1 MAVASGYPPQLKEL
15 IRVVE
20 KTRPERLAKAR
31 RGEQFPKLDAEGR
44 EKVLNGYHPD
54 YKSGGRRKVKVGP
67 NRGEVLSDEVADLM
81 EAYSRL
87 DPALLTPLLAAPDY
101 DCDVLVLGGGGA
113 GSAAALFA
121 MSRGARVVL
130 ATKLRHGDS
139 NTVMAEG
146 GVQAADRPFDSP
158 YYHWLDTMGGG
169 HFTNDPRLV
178 KVLALDAPLVMKW
191 LEELGMMF
199 DKNPDGSMKE
209 LKGGGI
215 CRRRMHSAADMTG
228 AEIMRV
234 ERDEVRNHPDKIT
247 VVEFSPAVELL
258 LDEHGQASGAVL
270 YNLETEEYSV
280 VRSRAVILA
289 TGGYGRLHIQGFPT
303 TNHYGAC
310 GDGIIIAYRA
320 GVPVNHLR
328 YAQYH
333 PTGVAFPEQN
343 IGLLITEKVRTLG
356 GHVLNRLGEEFCFA
370 LEPRDVE
377 SACIIRECSERG
389 LGITTPAGRLG
400 VWLDSPMID
409 ILRGAGT
416 VEHALAAKYIQF
428 KRYGI
433 DISQEPM
440 LVYPTLH
447 YQNGGLEIG
456 EWAETRVPG
465 LYAAGEVSGGVHG
478 DNRLMGNS
486 LLDINVFGRRSGMR
500 AAEFALA
507 RKMPKALSL
516 EHVVR
521 YHRELAEAGVHTRR
535 VAPML
540 LPDYTSPSVKSR
552 QLSLSLCGTMRTR
565 SIAQERPTDM
575 PRPAAEEP
583 EAERPVRKRPAAP
596 KKAAGRGKEGGKLP

>member
-1 MAVASGYPPQLKEL
+1 MEASSQAGYTPQLKEL
-15 IRVVE
+15 TKVVE
-20 KTRPERLAKAR
+20 QTRPQRLAALR
-31 RGEQFPKLDAEGR
+31 RGEHFPQLDAKGR
-44 EKVLNGYHPD
+44 EDVLAGYHPD
-54 YKSGGRRKVKVGP
+54 YKEGGRRTVLVGP
-67 NRGEVLSDEVADLM
+67 NKGEAFHDEVADLI
-81 EAYSRL
+81 EARSRL
-87 DPALLTPLLAAPDY
+87 EPALLAPLLKNPDY
-101 DCDVLVLGGGGA
+101 DTDVLVIGAGGA

-121 MSRGARVVL
+121 MSHGCRVVL

-158 YYHWLDTMGGG
+158 YFHWLDTMGGG
-169 HFTNDPRLV
+169 HFTNDARLV
-178 KVLALDAPLVMKW
+178 KVLALDAPLVIRW
-191 LEELGMMF
+191 LEGLGMMF
-199 DKNPDGSMKE
+199 DKDPDGAMKE
-209 LKGGGI
+209 LKGGGT
-215 CRRRMHSAADMTG
+215 CRRRMHSSADMTG

-234 ERDEVRNHPDKIT
+234 VRDEVRNHPDRIS

-258 LDEHGQASGAVL
+258 LDDKGQASGAVL

-280 VRSRAVILA
+280 VRARAVVMA

-310 GDGIIIAYRA
+310 GDGLIIAYRA
-320 GVPVNHLR
+320 GVPMNHLR

-333 PTGVAFPEQN
+333 PTGAIFPEQN
-343 IGLLITEKVRTLG
+343 FGLLITEKVRTLG
-356 GHVLNRLGEEFCFA
+356 GQVLNRHGDEFCFP

-377 SACIIRECSERG
+377 SACIIRECGERAKG
-389 LGITTPAGRLG
+389 VCTPAGQVG

-433 DISQEPM
+433 DVSKEPI

-456 EWAETRVPG
+456 EWGETRVPG
-465 LYAAGEVSGGVHG
+465 LYAAGEVTGGVHG

-486 LLDINVFGRRSGMR
+486 LLDISVFGRRCGLK
-500 AAEFALA
+500 AAEFALD
-507 RKMPKALSL
+507 RKAPASVGL
-516 EHVVR
+516 EHVVS
-521 YHRELAEAGVHTRR
+521 YHREMDEAGVQTRR

-540 LPDYTSPSVKSR
+540 LPDYTNPAVKAR
-552 QLSLSLCGTMRTR
+552 QLSLTYVGTMRTR
-565 SIAQERPTDM
+565 SLAQELPSEE
-575 PRPAAEEP
+575 PRPQAAAP
-583 EAERPVRKRPAAP
+583 QPRKRVAKP
-596 KKAAGRGKEGGKLP
+596 KAAKAGK

>member
-1 MAVASGYPPQLKEL
+1 MEASAQGYPPRLKEL
-15 IRVVE
+15 IKPIE
-20 KTRPERLAKAR
+20 QTRPERLAKVR
-31 RGEQFPKLDAEGR
+31 RGEQFPQLDAQGR
-44 EKVLNGYHPD
+44 QEVLAGYHPD
-54 YKSGGRRKVKVGP
+54 YKAGGRRTVRVGP
-67 NRGEVLSDEVADLM
+67 NKGETFHDEVADLI
-81 EAYSRL
+81 EAHSRL
-87 DPALLTPLLAAPDY
+87 DPALLEPLLREPDY
-101 DCDVLVLGGGGA
+101 DTDVLVIGAGGA

-121 MSRGARVVL
+121 IGQGAKVVL

-178 KVLALDAPLVMKW
+178 KVLALDAPLVIRW
-191 LEELGMMF
+191 LEGLGMMF
-199 DKNPDGSMKE
+199 DKDPDGTMRE
-209 LKGGGI
+209 LKGGGL
-215 CRRRMHSAADMTG
+215 CRRRMHSSADMTG

-234 ERDEVRNHPDKIT
+234 VRDEVRNHPDEIR
-247 VVEFSPAVELL
+247 VVEFSPAVELI
-258 LDEHGQASGAVL
+258 LDEAGQASGAVL
-270 YNLETEEYSV
+270 YNMETEEYSV
-280 VRSRAVILA
+280 VRARAVVLA

-310 GDGIIIAYRA
+310 GDGLIIAYRA
-320 GVPVNHLR
+320 GVPMNHLR

-333 PTGVAFPEQN
+333 PTGAIFPEQN
-343 IGLLITEKVRTLG
+343 FGLLITEKVRTLG
-356 GHVLNRLGEEFCFA
+356 GEVLNRLGEEFCFP

-377 SACIIRECSERG
+377 SALIIRECGERG
-389 LGITTPAGRLG
+389 LGVHTPAGQVG

-409 ILRGAGT
+409 LLRGPGT

-433 DISQEPM
+433 DVSKEPI

-456 EWAETRVPG
+456 EWSETRVPG
-465 LYAAGEVSGGVHG
+465 LYAAGEVSGGIHG

-486 LLDINVFGRRSGMR
+486 LLDISVFGRRSGLR
-500 AAEFALA
+500 AAEFALS
-507 RKMPKALSL
+507 RKKAPHLSL

-521 YHRELAEAGVHTRR
+521 YHGELAEAGVKGRR

-540 LPDYTSPSVKSR
+540 LPDYTNPAVKAR
-552 QLSLSLCGTMRTR
+552 QLGQLQCGTMRTR
-565 SIAQERPTDM
+565 SLAQELPE
-575 PRPAAEEP
+575 AAE
-583 EAERPVRKRPAAP
+583 AKAKSTKRTSRP
-596 KKAAGRGKEGGKLP
+596 KAAQKK

>member
-1 MAVASGYPPQLKEL
+1 MEASSQAGYPPHLKEL
-15 IRVVE
+15 IKAVE
-20 KTRPERLAKAR
+20 KTRPERLAKVR
-31 RGEQFPKLDAEGR
+31 QGEQFPQLDAKGR
-44 EKVLNGYHPD
+44 EAVLAGYHPD
-54 YKSGGRRKVKVGP
+54 YKEGGRRKVAVGP
-67 NRGEVLSDEVADLM
+67 NKGESFHDEVADLI
-81 EAYSRL
+81 EARSRIA
-87 DPALLTPLLAAPDY
+87 PSLLAPLLSAPDY
-101 DCDVLVLGGGGA
+101 DTDVLVIGGGGA

-121 MSRGARVVL
+121 MSYGCKVVL

-169 HFTNDPRLV
+169 HFTNDGRLV
-178 KVLALDAPLVMKW
+178 KVLALDAPLVIRW
-191 LEELGMMF
+191 LEGLGMMF
-199 DKNPDGSMKE
+199 DKEPDGTMRE
-209 LKGGGI
+209 LKGGGL
-215 CRRRMHSAADMTG
+215 CRRRMHSSADMTG

-234 ERDEVRNHPDKIT
+234 VRDEVRNHPDKIT

-258 LDEHGQASGAVL
+258 LDDHGVCSGAVL
-270 YNLETEEYSV
+270 YNMETEEYYI
-280 VRSRAVILA
+280 VRAKAVIMA

-310 GDGIIIAYRA
+310 GDGLIIAYRA
-320 GVPVNHLR
+320 GVPMNHLR

-333 PTGVAFPEQN
+333 PTGAVFPEQN
-343 IGLLITEKVRTLG
+343 FGLLITEKVRTLG
-356 GHVLNRLGEEFCFA
+356 GQVLNREGQEFCFP

-377 SACIIRECSERG
+377 SACIIRECQERG
-389 LGITTPAGRLG
+389 LGVLTPAGQVG

-409 ILRGAGT
+409 ILRGPGT

-433 DISQEPM
+433 DVSKEPI

-456 EWAETRVPG
+456 EWGETCVPG
-465 LYAAGEVSGGVHG
+465 LWAAGEVTGGIHG

-486 LLDINVFGRRSGMR
+486 LLDISVFGRRTGMK

-507 RKMPKALSL
+507 RKAPARLSL
-516 EHVVR
+516 EHVER
-521 YHRELAEAGVHTRR
+521 YHRELAQAGVQTRR

-540 LPDYTSPSVKSR
+540 LPDYTNPAVKAR
-552 QLSLSLCGTMRTR
+552 QLTLAYCGTVRTR
-565 SIAQERPTDM
+565 SLAQELPSEPHLGGM
-575 PRPAAEEP
+575 PP
-583 EAERPVRKRPAAP
+583 EAAKPAS
-596 KKAAGRGKEGGKLP
+596 KKAAANRPKRAAKAGK